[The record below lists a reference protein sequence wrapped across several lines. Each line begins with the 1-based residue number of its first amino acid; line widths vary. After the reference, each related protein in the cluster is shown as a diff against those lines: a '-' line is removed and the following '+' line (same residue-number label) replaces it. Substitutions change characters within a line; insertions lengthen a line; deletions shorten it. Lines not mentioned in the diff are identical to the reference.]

1 MRLLEVGT
9 LGGLAIWM
17 YLCGAHFFKSITLNG
32 RIAQNYKKI
41 KHKIIKKGTGLV
53 STIMDN
59 LLLIIFIIHFL
70 IILSEATII

>member
-1 MRLLEVGT
+1 MRLLEVGA
-9 LGGLAIWM
+9 LGGLAVWM
-17 YLCGAHFFKSITLNG
+17 YLCSALFDKSITLNG

-41 KHKIIKKGTGLV
+41 KHKIIKNGTGLV
-53 STIMDN
+53 TTIMDG